1 MQLDDEGFRSRFR
14 KSPIKRIK
22 RRGLLRNV
30 AVALGNSGRLEA
42 VPVLAQALVDPEP
55 LIRSHAVWAL
65 GELLGKEAL
74 GRVES
79 RLAGETDA
87 SVLAEIDRIKTV

>member
-14 KSPIKRIK
+14 KSPVKRIK

-30 AVALGNSGRLEA
+30 AVSLGNSGRLEA
-42 VPVLAQALVDPEP
+42 VPVLTQALVDPEP

-65 GELLGKEAL
+65 GELLGEKAL
-74 GRVES
+74 EGVEP
-79 RLAGETDA
+79 RLVEETDA
-87 SVLAEIDRIKTV
+87 EVLAEIERIKTV